1 MTTPAPDPTT
11 ALTVELAHLREAF
24 GRLGENVSRF
34 GQDLSEIK
42 TACAVLV
49 ERTTRTDADVRQL
62 RADMEA
68 ELQRIRDEEVKPLR
82 AKVDALEDRR
92 FPLPVI
98 GALTGVGALLATV
111 IGLLLTR

>member
-1 MTTPAPDPTT
+1 MTTPDPTA
-11 ALTVELAHLREAF
+11 ALTSELSHLREAF
-24 GRLGENVSRF
+24 GQFGRDLG
-34 GQDLSEIK
+34 EIK

-68 ELQRIRDEEVKPLR
+68 ELQKIRDEEVKPLR

>member
-1 MTTPAPDPTT
+1 MTAPAPDPTA

-34 GQDLSEIK
+34 GQDIGEIK

-49 ERTTRTDADVRQL
+49 ERSNRTDTDVRK
-62 RADMEA
+62 
-68 ELQRIRDEEVKPLR
+68 LQDEVKELR
-82 AKVDALEDRR
+82 GEVDALKDRR
-92 FPLPVI
+92 FPLPV
-98 GALTGVGALLATV
+98 VGALATVAALCLSV